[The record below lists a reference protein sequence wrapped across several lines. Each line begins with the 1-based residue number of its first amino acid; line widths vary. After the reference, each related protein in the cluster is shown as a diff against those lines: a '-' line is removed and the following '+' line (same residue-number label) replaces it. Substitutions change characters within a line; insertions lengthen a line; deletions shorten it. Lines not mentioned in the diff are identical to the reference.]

1 MRPRSTILLGPL
13 TLLGSLILLACP
25 GPAPQQHGASSLP
38 SSTKPTKKVA
48 TPKRANPLLARREAV
63 VDTLHGVK
71 VADPYRWLEKLEGND
86 EARRWLRTQD
96 AHARGFLSKLP
107 DRDKLRAR
115 LAELSYVESVS
126 APFRRGKRYFFSRRH
141 KDKEKVVWYWRQ
153 GKAGKPKVLVDPNT
167 LSKDGSVS
175 LRGLSISWDGRK
187 LAYKLS
193 ENAADE
199 ATLYVMDIGSGK
211 VSPIDRIP
219 GAKYA
224 HASWAPKAAGFYY
237 TRLPVDPK
245 IPIADRPA
253 HAAVY
258 YHQLGQDPSKDR
270 LVHPKI
276 GDPRMFIHADV
287 SRDGRYLLVYK
298 LYGWTKTDLYFKDLK
313 RHKTFQKLAV
323 GTEAKYA
330 VTAHKGRF
338 YLLTNHKAPNFR
350 LFRVDPRKP
359 ARGAWK
365 EIVPEEQQ
373 AVLKSAEVVGGKLAL
388 RYLKNAYTELR
399 VARLDGKGARK
410 VQLPGIGTA
419 SNLIG
424 HPDDDV
430 AYYSFSSF
438 IQPSTI
444 YQTSAR
450 RPTKRKV
457 YFALK
462 VPVDP
467 SPLTVE
473 QVFYPSKDGTK
484 VSMFIVRRKDA
495 KRDGSTPL
503 RLYGYGGFDISI
515 TPSFRATHFVWLDAG
530 GAMAFP
536 NLRGGGEYGERWH
549 RGGMREH
556 KQNVFDDFI
565 AAAEYLI
572 KNKYTRADRLGIVGG
587 SNGGLLVGAAMT
599 QRPELFRAVVCAVPL
614 LDMVRYH
621 LFGSGKTWIAE
632 YGSADD
638 PKVFAA
644 IHAYSPYHRVKKG
657 TSYPALLMLS
667 ADSDDRVDPMH
678 ARKFVA
684 AIRWAQRGKHPVL
697 LRVESKAG
705 HGGGD
710 MIKKRVARAADTYSF
725 LFSQLGLRFGAGKP
739 SAR

>member
-1 MRPRSTILLGPL
+1 MRSRSLSILAVL
-13 TLLGSLILLACP
+13 TLLSACP
-25 GPAPQQHGASSLP
+25 GPTPKKASLP
-38 SSTKPTKKVA
+38 DPSKGEEAGVKIRGVKVRGPA
-48 TPKRANPLLARREAV
+48 TPKDPLLARREVV

-71 VADPYRWLEKLEGND
+71 VEDPYRWLEKLKGND
-86 EARRWLRTQD
+86 EARRWLDAQD
-96 AHARGFLSKLP
+96 RHARAFLAKVP
-107 DRDKLRAR
+107 DREKLRAR

-126 APFRRGKRYFFSRRH
+126 APFRRGKRTFFSRRH
-141 KDKEKVVWYWRQ
+141 KDKEKAVWYWRQ
-153 GKAGKPKVLVDPNT
+153 GKQGKPKVLIDPNT

-199 ATLYVMDIGSGK
+199 ATLYVMDIGTGK
-211 VSPIDRIP
+211 TSSIDRIP

-224 HASWAPKAAGFYY
+224 HASWTPRAAGFYY
-237 TRLPVDPK
+237 TRLPVDAT
-245 IPIADRPA
+245 IPVAERPA

-258 YHQLGQDPSKDR
+258 YHRLGEDPKKDK

-276 GDPRMFIHADV
+276 GDPRMFIHTDV
-287 SRDGRYLLVYK
+287 SRDGRYLFVYK

-323 GTEAKYA
+323 GYDAKHA

-338 YLLTNHKAPNFR
+338 YLLSNYQAPNFR
-350 LFRVDPRKP
+350 LYRVDPRRP
-359 ARGAWK
+359 ALASWR
-365 EIVPEEQQ
+365 EIIPEEKQ
-373 AVLKSAEVVGGKLAL
+373 AVLKSAEIVGGRLAL

-399 VARLDGKGARK
+399 VARLDGKGVRK
-410 VQLPGIGTA
+410 VALPGIGTA
-419 SNLIG
+419 SGLIG
-424 HPDDDV
+424 HPDDDA

-444 YQTSAR
+444 YQTSVR
-450 RPTKRKV
+450 RPTQRKT
-457 YFALK
+457 YFELK

-473 QVFYPSKDGTK
+473 QVSYPSKDGTK

-495 KRDGSTPL
+495 KRDGSTPF

-515 TPSFRATHFVWLDAG
+515 TPSFRASHFVWLDAG
-530 GAMAFP
+530 GGMAFP

-549 RGGMREH
+549 RAGMREH

-572 KNKYTRADRLGIVGG
+572 AKKYTRSDRLAIVGG

-599 QRPELFRAVVCAVPL
+599 QRPKLFRAVVCAVPL

-632 YGSADD
+632 YGSAAD
-638 PKVFAA
+638 PKLFSA

-657 TSYPALLMLS
+657 AAYPALLMLS

-678 ARKFVA
+678 ARKFIA
-684 AIRWAQRGKHPVL
+684 AIRWATSSKHPVL
-697 LRVESKAG
+697 LRVETKAG

-710 MIKKRVARAADTYSF
+710 MIKKRVARAADTYAF
-725 LFSQLGLRFGAGKP
+725 LLSQLGLRFRVRRP
-739 SAR
+739 